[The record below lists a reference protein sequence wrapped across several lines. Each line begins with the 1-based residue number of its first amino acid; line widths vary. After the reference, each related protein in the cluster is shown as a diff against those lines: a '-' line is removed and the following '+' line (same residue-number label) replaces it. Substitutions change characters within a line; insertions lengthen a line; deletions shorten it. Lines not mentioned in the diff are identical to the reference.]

1 MQYNIQ
7 EIKTEIKE
15 AKDYIISKCGIVP
28 EIGVILGTGLGGLVK
43 EIEIIAEIPYDTI
56 PHFPVSTVESHKGN
70 LIIGKLSGKIVIVM
84 QGRFHYYE
92 GYEMYRL
99 TFPVRVMQSLGISKL
114 MISNACGSV
123 NPLFRKGDIMIIDDH
138 INLLGD
144 NPLIGIN
151 TNDFGPRF
159 VDMSEP
165 YSQKLIKL
173 AEEVALEN
181 KITVKKGTFAAMSG
195 PSLESRAEY
204 RMLRVIGSDAIGMST
219 IPECIVA
226 RQIGVDVLGLSIIT
240 DECYPD
246 SLKAVELEEIIEIAN
261 STEPKMTLLF
271 KKVIEKI

>member
-1 MQYNIQ
+1 MQYNIL

-181 KITVKKGTFAAMSG
+181 RITVKKGTFTAMSG

-226 RQIGVDVLGLSIIT
+226 RQIGVEVLGLSIIT